1 MFLLYMMYNALLLK
15 ELSTFYDQY
24 IYDVMTT
31 TFTTKWNKLP
41 MKVFVRLLIFSKT
54 AERENNNNIIVHNIE
69 IYVLVKTN
77 YCLQKRSFITTG
89 INRSL

>member
-1 MFLLYMMYNALLLK
+1 MHNALLLK

-24 IYDVMTT
+24 LYDVVTN

-41 MKVFVRLLIFSKT
+41 MKVFVWLLIFSKT

-69 IYVLVKTN
+69 M
-77 YCLQKRSFITTG
+77 F
-89 INRSL
+89 